1 MQNPPAPIKEEGTAS
16 MRELVEQI
24 DAHAEPED
32 TEAISIPST
41 HVQLNL
47 DLLFSVAK
55 QQQSQ
60 TAD

>member
-24 DAHAEPED
+24 DAHAELED

-55 QQQSQ
+55 Q
-60 TAD
+60 